1 MRSSANVFVNV
12 QGFRGGAT
20 VKMPFDVRQKAYL
33 AKILDFGK
41 EQGLPKKRRTM
52 KFSIG
57 AGLPGVPYRGY
68 PKRKTLT
75 LPFRKRRPNPTSWP
89 S

>member
-33 AKILDFGK
+33 AKI
-41 EQGLPKKRRTM
+41 
-52 KFSIG
+52 
-57 AGLPGVPYRGY
+57 
-68 PKRKTLT
+68 
-75 LPFRKRRPNPTSWP
+75 
-89 S
+89 